1 MNLKDAIIDNKLHIL
16 VKPNSKNNEILDYN
30 SEKKAIRITIA
41 APADKDKANK
51 ELLRFVSKQL
61 GKRVVFVSGLR
72 SREKVLKRI
81 LKKSLS
87 EFSTCD
93 FFKIPEKSM

>member
-1 MNLKDAIIDNKLHIL
+1 MLSDYLVNNRLHIS
-16 VKPNSKNNEILDYN
+16 VKPNA
-30 SEKKAIRITIA
+30 KKTEVLSYDSITRIVKISVA

-87 EFSTCD
+87 
-93 FFKIPEKSM
+93 